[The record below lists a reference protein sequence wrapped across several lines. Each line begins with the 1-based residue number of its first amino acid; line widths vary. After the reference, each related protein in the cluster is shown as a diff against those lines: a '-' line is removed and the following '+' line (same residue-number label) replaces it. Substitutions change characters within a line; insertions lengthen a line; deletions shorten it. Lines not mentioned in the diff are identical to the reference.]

1 MPGSTSQRRTHV
13 DRTRRQGW
21 LYIAPSLIVM
31 IGVSV
36 VPAVFLY
43 LTSLFQ
49 YDRGTPM
56 SSASWVGLDNYAR
69 LLSGADD
76 NFWPAVGVTLG
87 FLVAATATTVVLG
100 TLLAVL
106 LDNISRGRSLFTT
119 LMLVPLVMAPVIAG
133 LIWRLMF
140 NDLYGVLNALL
151 RPLGLDQP
159 WLGSGPLAFTAVVIV
174 ETWQWTPFVALIMFA
189 GLRSIDPRPRE
200 AAMIDGA
207 GPFQLLRHV
216 TFPMVAPFFGLVV
229 ALRVIDSMKIFDTAY
244 ILTQGGP
251 GKATE
256 TLGLMVWHYGLYQTG
271 WIGRAS
277 AVAVLLLVL
286 VLVLSNLVT
295 RYLKRVEM
303 QELV

>member
-1 MPGSTSQRRTHV
+1 MK
-13 DRTRRQGW
+13 TRRQGFF
-21 LYIAPSLIVM
+21 YIVPSLVVM

-36 VPAVFLY
+36 VPALFLY

-49 YDRGTPM
+49 YDRGTPI
-56 SSASWVGLDNYAR
+56 SSASWVGLDNYR
-69 LLSGADD
+69 HLLSGTDD
-76 NFWPAVGVTLG
+76 NFWPAVAVTLG
-87 FLVAATATTVVLG
+87 FLAAVTVTTVVLG

-106 LDNISRGRSLFTT
+106 LDNVTRARSLFST
-119 LMLVPLVMAPVIAG
+119 LMLVPLVMAPVMAG

-140 NDLYGVLNALL
+140 NDLYGVLNSLL
-151 RPLGLDQP
+151 RPIGLDQS
-159 WLGSGPLAFTAVVIV
+159 WLGSGPLAFMSVVIV
-174 ETWQWTPFVALIMFA
+174 ETWQWTPFVALIIFA

-200 AAMIDGA
+200 AAMLDGA
-207 GPFQLLRHV
+207 GAWQMLRHV
-216 TFPMVAPFFGLVV
+216 TLPMMAPFFGLVI
-229 ALRVIDSMKIFDTAY
+229 ALRVIDGMKIFDTAY

-286 VLVLSNLVT
+286 VLVLANVVT

-303 QELV
+303 QETV